1 MTDDA
6 TQPDP
11 SDQTESSKPE
21 QSGEGAQ
28 QPQASVRVPD
38 APAVQ
43 PGQPATPGRRPLFRS

>member
-1 MTDDA
+1 MTDDT
-6 TQPDP
+6 TQPNP
-11 SDQTESSKPE
+11 SDQTEPSKPE